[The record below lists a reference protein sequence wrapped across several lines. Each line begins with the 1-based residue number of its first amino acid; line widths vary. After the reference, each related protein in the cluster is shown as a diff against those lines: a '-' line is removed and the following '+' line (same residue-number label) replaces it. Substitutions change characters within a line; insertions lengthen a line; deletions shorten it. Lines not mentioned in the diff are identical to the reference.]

1 MFFLNITT
9 IIFLIKQ
16 ITEASKNHII
26 NLHHKHF
33 KIKKKKITDIAYS
46 RPVLYN

>member
-9 IIFLIKQ
+9 IIFLIKR

-33 KIKKKKITDIAYS
+33 KIKKKITNIAYS